1 MLYIE
6 RQPRCRSVVLLV
18 TLSLLLYAGALLLTE
33 LRWDMEAL
41 QAAMSRDMLFGGDY
55 VKTRLY
61 GREIREFPLYS
72 WLVCVCSGFQRCCAA
87 WRGGGCSGA
96 LRGSSRRRWC
106 C

>member
-72 WLVCVCSGFQRCCAA
+72 WQIGRAHV
-87 WRGGGCSGA
+87 
-96 LRGSSRRRWC
+96 
-106 C
+106 